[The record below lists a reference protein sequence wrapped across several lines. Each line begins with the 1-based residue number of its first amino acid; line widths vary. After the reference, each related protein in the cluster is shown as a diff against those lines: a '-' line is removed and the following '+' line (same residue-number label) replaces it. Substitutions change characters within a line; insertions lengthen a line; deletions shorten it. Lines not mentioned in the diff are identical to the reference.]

1 MTETIMLTV
10 TRIIEIVGYF
20 GVTIL
25 MILESTMMPLPSE
38 LVMPFAGFL
47 VYEAKMNIW
56 GVIIASTAGSL
67 IGSGISYFIGYKYGY
82 GFTEKVGRYFFLNK
96 EHLEKA
102 RHWFAKY
109 GGITIFVSR
118 FIPGVRHVIS
128 IPAGVGKMNFR
139 NFIIFTAL
147 GAGSWNTILT
157 VAGYMLKQKW
167 EVIHKYS
174 SYVDMVLVVLILI
187 LAVYW
192 IYKLIRLRRRP
203 CV

>member
-1 MTETIMLTV
+1 MTEIIMLTV

-25 MILESTMMPLPSE
+25 MALESTMMPLPSE

-82 GFTEKVGRYFFLNK
+82 AFTEKVGRYFFLNK

-157 VAGYMLKQKW
+157 VAGYLLKQKW
-167 EVIHKYS
+167 EAIHKYS
-174 SYVDMVLVVLILI
+174 SYVDMVLAALILMLI
-187 LAVYW
+187 GYW
-192 IYKLIRLRRRP
+192 IYKLIKTNKARS
-203 CV
+203 